1 MLCLKD
7 LMNYQIKLEIYLN
20 NMKDDKKILSKD
32 ELKKKLDEL
41 GEEIKYRVAEAKKSD
56 DSIANAHKTDI
67 SELMKGYRE
76 MKEAYNRMLKTEA
89 ESLQLEDILAS
100 LSEEKEEDPK
110 KLEEREKLHEERVT
124 AFEELMEI
132 VAKIKAAL
140 PKAKKQTEQFYKKN
154 PKSYAIVFPTD
165 QMKEDL
171 ADILEKLTGKEEKT
185 EE

>member
-1 MLCLKD
+1 
-7 LMNYQIKLEIYLN
+7 
-20 NMKDDKKILSKD
+20 MKDEKKVLSKE

-41 GEEIKYRVAEAKKSD
+41 GDEIKYRVAEAKKAG
-56 DSIANAHKTDI
+56 DSVAGAHKTDI
-67 SELMKGYRE
+67 SDLMKGYRS
-76 MKEAYNRMLKTEA
+76 MKEAYGKILRTEQ

-100 LSEEKEEDPK
+100 LAEEKEEDPK
-110 KLEEREKLHEERVT
+110 KLEEREKLHEERIA
-124 AFEELMEI
+124 AFDELMDL

-140 PKAKKQTEQFYKKN
+140 PKAKKDTERFYKSN